1 MKTVLLIALFIAIF
15 ELLITKIAEVM
26 GCKASPY
33 LIFAIV
39 NIAVG
44 LLILGFALYDFKTS
58 GGEFAGILGQLALVI
73 GEPIVAVVLIADLI
87 VWRVNRMN
95 DKDA

>member
-1 MKTVLLIALFIAIF
+1 MTIQPILPI
-15 ELLITKIAEVM
+15 
-26 GCKASPY
+26 
-33 LIFAIV
+33 
-39 NIAVG
+39 G

-73 GEPIVAVVLIADLI
+73 GEPIVAVLLIADLI